1 MAKSYIYISIYTI
14 LVIRHNEQLADDRFR
29 DIRSSSCVQT
39 NRCYAYVAEKSE
51 EFMKWWRSTRLHFAN
66 EEKSRKAMKK
76 IDWGSTKRKA
86 AEWKEFQ
93 ESATVGDGNPKII
106 CSLCS
111 LVLTHPS
118 LGSGNICMT
127 NHLNSESCK
136 KTSKWKGMK
145 QLSLKVGYR
154 AKILLP

>member
-1 MAKSYIYISIYTI
+1 MIDSEIYDLQVVDTP
-14 LVIRHNEQLADDRFR
+14 
-29 DIRSSSCVQT
+29 T
-39 NRCYAYVAEKSE
+39 RCYAYVAEKSE
-51 EFMKWWRSTRLHFAN
+51 EFMEWWRSTRWHFAN

-93 ESATVGDGNPKII
+93 EGATVGDGNPKII
-106 CSLCS
+106 CSRCS

-118 LGSGNICMT
+118 LGSGNNCMT
-127 NHLNSESCK
+127 NHINSESCK
-136 KTSKWKGMK
+136 KTSTLKGMK

-154 AKILLP
+154 AEV